1 MLKNLKLGLKMTLGF
16 GLVIL
21 LVIFVG
27 GLATI
32 NMMQIQGDSV
42 ALNEKYIPEVTVAAD
57 VQVASLETMYAMRG
71 YTYSYDLELYN
82 EMSENLAGLDKFI
95 AEARNL
101 AEEQNLPAL
110 AEAANQAAR
119 EAAAYRELTVKSKN
133 AVDRLLVARDQAAL
147 AGNLFI
153 EEFSAFLNSM
163 EDAFKSEIASGSSTT
178 VLEERL
184 YKITFGNELLDR
196 GNFIRQENLRAQAYR
211 DPAII
216 EAAMSNFDFIERGIQ
231 EILRVLRRD
240 VNIRQM
246 NTIQGATE
254 NYRKQMA
261 EVVAALRLLE
271 DLGIQRGEV
280 AARVLSAAA
289 GVLKLGVNNSTEIA
303 QEAVERVS
311 ASITAIIIGI
321 AAALLI
327 ALVVAII
334 LTRGI
339 TVPVSKGVAFAQA
352 IALGDLQVGL
362 EVEQRDEI
370 GVLAKAMK
378 EMQQALQYKAGLVE
392 KVADGD
398 LTIDVKVA
406 SEKDGLGMSLVKMVE
421 SLNDLLGQVNSAVDQ
436 VSAGSDQ
443 VSQASQ
449 SLSQGA
455 TEQASSLEEISS
467 SANQINSQS
476 KQNADNAT
484 EANALAKKAESDA
497 TAGNQQM
504 KELVTA
510 MERINSSSDE
520 INKVVK
526 VIDDIAFQIN
536 LLALNANVEAARAG
550 KYGKG
555 FAVVAEEVRNL
566 AVRAAAAV
574 KETSKMV
581 EDSISN
587 IKTGNGLVDI
597 TAKQLGDIVDGA
609 GKVANFLEEIA
620 TASREQAQAIDQI
633 TSGLDQIDQV
643 TQANTASAEE
653 SASASEEL
661 ASQAQQLQA
670 MIARFKLKSDTRMEM
685 RYLSDHRTSVG
696 YGDRTVKVQSSVD
709 SRPGQKPRTV
719 APATKGKGT
728 PKKEPTGI
736 RPVDPAK
743 VIRLDD
749 DDFERF

>member
-101 AEEQNLPAL
+101 AEEQNLLAL